1 MKKKAKKA
9 SEQRRA
15 TAKPKK
21 AKAAKK
27 KKAAKKPERRKKAR
41 QAADDGRPG
50 MIAGVKRGKYAD
62 GHPLD
67 DVQYLECK
75 LILHGDRF
83 TSVESFYDFA
93 KLVKRAAKNADVGF
107 STKGFKG
114 ARPQMREVLF
124 LDTEDY
130 KLYNNAFILRRRTP
144 YENGFLAG
152 DPEIV
157 FKFRHPD
164 MQKTA
169 EMDVRPKLI
178 DTYQIKFKAE
188 ALPLKDDIGGI
199 RTLASHNVQFPLSQ
213 LHEADRTAM
222 ATLVKIFPPLRALEI
237 SEGEK
242 VEFVHNTAVTEVLLD
257 IGMLDFGKGVTAKAN
272 VAVWRTRG
280 DEKQLVGEFAY
291 QCKFRRRDELHAVAM
306 KRCEQFFVALQH
318 VAQDW
323 MAPGVTKTGAVYRL
337 KGNAPQAHE

>member
-1 MKKKAKKA
+1 MKKDRKEKTSKN
-9 SEQRRA
+9 
-15 TAKPKK
+15 PKEDSQPK
-21 AKAAKK
+21 
-27 KKAAKKPERRKKAR
+27 RI
-41 QAADDGRPG
+41 ADIKEGT
-50 MIAGVKRGKYAD
+50 YSD

-75 LILHGDRF
+75 IILKGDRF

-93 KLVKRAAKNADVGF
+93 KIVKRAAKNADVGF
-107 STKGFKG
+107 STEGF
-114 ARPQMREVLF
+114 RDLQPQTREVLF

-144 YENGFLAG
+144 YQHGFLAG

-169 EMDVRPKLI
+169 DLDVRPKLI
-178 DTYQIKFKAE
+178 NEYRIKFKAE
-188 ALPLKDDIGGI
+188 MLPLKDEIGGV
-199 RTLASHNVQFPLSQ
+199 RLLYSHNVQFPLSQ
-213 LHEADRTAM
+213 LHEADRSSM
-222 ATLVKIFPPLRALEI
+222 ATLVRVFPPLQALQT

-242 VEFVHNTAVTEVLLD
+242 VDFVHHTAVAEVLLD
-257 IGMLDFGKGVTAKAN
+257 IGMLDFGKGIKAKAN

-306 KRCEQFFVALQH
+306 KRCEQFFVSLQFA
-318 VAQDW
+318 AQDW
-323 MAPGVTKTGAVYRL
+323 ISLSTTKTGAVYRL
-337 KGNAPQAHE
+337 KGNPPQAHE

>member
-1 MKKKAKKA
+1 MKMKMKKATKENETKKPKTTSKSGKEKKSSKAKGAKKA
-9 SEQRRA
+9 R
-15 TAKPKK
+15 
-21 AKAAKK
+21 KAA
-27 KKAAKKPERRKKAR
+27 RDAR
-41 QAADDGRPG
+41 EE
-50 MIAGVKRGKYAD
+50 MIASVKKGKYTD

-67 DVQYLECK
+67 AVQYLECK
-75 LILHGDRF
+75 LILKGDRF
-83 TSVESFYDFA
+83 TSVKSFRDFT
-93 KLVKRAAKNADVGF
+93 KLVKRAAKNAKVGF
-107 STKGFKG
+107 STKGFKKG
-114 ARPQMREVLF
+114 RPQMREVLF
-124 LDTEDY
+124 LDTADY

-144 YENGFLAG
+144 YEDGFLAG

-164 MQKTA
+164 IQKTA

-178 DTYQIKFKAE
+178 ETYQIKFKAE
-188 ALPLKDDIGGI
+188 AMPLKDGIGGV

-213 LHEADRTAM
+213 MREADRNAM
-222 ATLVKIFPPLRALEI
+222 ATLVRVFPPLRALELA
-237 SEGEK
+237 EGEK

-291 QCKFRRRDELHAVAM
+291 QCKFRRRDEVHAVAM
-306 KRCEQFFVALQH
+306 KRCEQFFIALQH